1 MRETINRLSQQ
12 IVSMGG
18 GQPQPPQPGQPSVD
32 LDISNFPILPEGVDF
47 EDVVND
53 KAAFE
58 NFMRGLLGRFN
69 THRIRQDALSIPL
82 VVSRQ
87 VHGILGLQETVRS
100 FYDMNKD
107 LVPFKPLVGAYSNK
121 IVAEHPDWNIAQVLE
136 ESAKQARSAVGTGM
150 AKAPAPAVKAPV
162 KPSFAKSTTS
172 SRKLAPTT
180 NQSKLAKDVSDLIA
194 DF

>member
-1 MRETINRLSQQ
+1 
-12 IVSMGG
+12 
-18 GQPQPPQPGQPSVD
+18 

-53 KAAFE
+53 KASFE
-58 NFMRGLLGRFN
+58 TFMRGLLGRFN

-136 ESAKQARSAVGTGM
+136 ESAKQARSAVGAGM
-150 AKAPAPAVKAPV
+150 AKTPSTAPAVKAPV
-162 KPSFAKSTTS
+162 KPSFATSTTS
-172 SRKLAPTT
+172 SRKLAPTA

-194 DF
+194 DY